1 MAFNELR
8 AIATFTKAAELGS
21 LRQAAAAQGI
31 TPQAA
36 SQALTQLETYLGV
49 RLFHRTTRKLSLTE
63 EGARFLESARPGLE
77 SLHRALLDAR
87 RDREQM
93 AGPLRIVAP
102 RFIARELLW
111 PVVDEFC
118 AAHPGIEPDVRLDDR
133 LGNWV
138 EDRVDVGFR
147 AGGLP
152 EEGLIARRLLP
163 LQLIVCASPAY
174 LQRHGAPA
182 SLDDLARHRC
192 SGFRRPGTGKLM
204 PWEFAVGGEIVAR
217 ELPAGLCANDIELEQ
232 QAVEAGHCIGQLVG
246 LVAAPAIRAGRLVPL
261 LTQHVAEHLGLYL
274 YYGSRVAQPARVRAF
289 IDLAAARIA
298 DNPAWVLSAQELGR
312 APSQPRSAGSARHAK
327 VGRPKSSS
335 RTGASS
341 ASE

>member
-63 EGARFLESARPGLE
+63 EGARFLESARPGLQ

-87 RDREQM
+87 RGREEM

-111 PVVDEFC
+111 PLLDEFC
-118 AAHPGIEPDVRLDDR
+118 AAHPGVEPDVRLDDR
-133 LGNWV
+133 VGSWV

-147 AGGLP
+147 AGGPP
-152 EEGLIARRLLP
+152 EDGLVARRLLP

-182 SLDDLARHRC
+182 NLDALAGHRC

-204 PWEFAVGGEIVAR
+204 PWEFAMDGEIVAR
-217 ELPAGLCANDIELEQ
+217 ELPAGLCVNDIELEQ

-261 LTQHVAEHLGLYL
+261 LTPHVADHLGLYL

-289 IDLAAARIA
+289 IDLAVARLA
-298 DNPAWVLSAQELGR
+298 DKPAWVLSAQELGR
-312 APSQPRSAGSARHAK
+312 PSPPRRPTIVGHAT
-327 VGRPKSSS
+327 VGRKKAAKA
-335 RTGASS
+335 TKAVG
-341 ASE
+341 